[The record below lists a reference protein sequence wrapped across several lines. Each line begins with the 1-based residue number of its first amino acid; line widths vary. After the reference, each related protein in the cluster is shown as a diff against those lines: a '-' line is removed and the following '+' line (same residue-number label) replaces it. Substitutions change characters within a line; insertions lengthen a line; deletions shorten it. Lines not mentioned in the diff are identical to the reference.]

1 MNPTS
6 TGACP
11 RCGASWTFLPGSQQW
26 LWKER
31 SGAAHLLQEYG
42 ELPASG
48 PEPLTRC
55 PCCKAKLEA
64 KQPVGKARVEE
75 VRGE

>member
-1 MNPTS
+1 MNPNPTH

-26 LWKER
+26 LWKKR
-31 SGAAHLLQEYG
+31 SGATHLLQEYG
-42 ELPASG
+42 EVPASG

-55 PCCKAKLEA
+55 PRCKA

-75 VRGE
+75 VRVE